1 MTRRIESARVL
12 RNVRITQ
19 RLWWCEYEAP
29 LIAASARPGQFAHV
43 LCSEPDQL
51 DPLLRRPLSF
61 SRIEPD
67 RGHVA
72 FLIDTVGRGTAWLVD
87 QPAGTEIDMLGPL
100 GGSFDFQPDRERALM
115 VGGGIG
121 LAPLIALADR
131 APAQGVKVRLLAGGR
146 DAHQITPREWLDP
159 GVQFQVAT
167 DNGALGHHGF
177 VTDLVPDH
185 FAWCDQIFVCG
196 PTPMMRAMAYL
207 TNELEATHGRR
218 PAFTSLEARMGCA
231 MGVCYSCVVQTT
243 DGPQRVCH
251 DGPVFPQSALTWT
264 WEHTPIKH
272 AHVVRQP

>member
-12 RNVRITQ
+12 RNTRITD

-43 LCSEPDQL
+43 VCSAPDQF

-61 SRIEPD
+61 SRID
-67 RGHVA
+67 RDSGRVA

-87 QPAGTEIDMLGPL
+87 QPVGTEIDMLGPL
-100 GGSFDFQPDRERALM
+100 GGSFAFQPDRARALM

-121 LAPLIALADR
+121 LAPLIALADL
-131 APAQGVKVRLLAGGR
+131 APAQGVQVRLLAGGR
-146 DAHQITPREWLDP
+146 DAHQVTPREWLHSN
-159 GVQFQVAT
+159 VEYHVAT
-167 DNGALGHHGF
+167 DDGALGHHGF

-196 PTPMMRAMAYL
+196 PTPMMRAMADL
-207 TNELEATHGRR
+207 TDDLTATHGPR

-243 DGPQRVCH
+243 TGPQRVCH
-251 DGPVFPQSALTWT
+251 DGPVFPQATLTWI
-264 WEHTPIKH
+264 WDH
-272 AHVVRQP
+272 APTGHFHVPG

>member
-12 RNVRITQ
+12 RNTPITH

-43 LCSEPDQL
+43 LCSAPDQL

-61 SRIEPD
+61 SRLEPD
-67 RGHVA
+67 LGRVA

-87 QPAGTEIDMLGPL
+87 QPEGTEIDMLGPL
-100 GGSFDFQPDRERALM
+100 GGSFAFQPDRARALM

-121 LAPLIALADR
+121 LAPLIALADL
-131 APAQGVKVRLLAGGR
+131 APAEGVQVRLLAGGR
-146 DAHQITPREWLDP
+146 DAHHVTPREWLHSN
-159 GVQFQVAT
+159 VEYHVAT
-167 DNGALGHHGF
+167 DDGALGHHGF

-196 PTPMMRAMAYL
+196 PTPMMRAMAEL
-207 TNELEATHGRR
+207 TDELAATHGPR

-243 DGPQRVCH
+243 TGPQRVCH
-251 DGPVFPQSALTWT
+251 DGPVFPQSTLAWT
-264 WEHTPIKH
+264 WHHEPTATAPS
-272 AHVVRQP
+272 VG

>member
-12 RNVRITQ
+12 RNTRITR

-43 LCSEPDQL
+43 LCSAPDQL

-67 RGHVA
+67 LGQVA

-87 QPAGTEIDMLGPL
+87 QPEGTEVDMLGPL
-100 GGSFDFQPDRERALM
+100 GGSFDLQPDHARALM

-121 LAPLIALADR
+121 LAPLIALADL
-131 APAQGVKVRLLAGGR
+131 APAQGVHVRLLAGGR
-146 DAHQITPREWLDP
+146 DAHQVTPREWLHST
-159 GVQFQVAT
+159 VEYHVAT
-167 DNGALGHHGF
+167 DDGALGHHGF
-177 VTDLVPDH
+177 VTDLVLDH

-196 PTPMMRAMAYL
+196 PTPMMRAMA
-207 TNELEATHGRR
+207 ELSDELAAIHGPR

-243 DGPQRVCH
+243 TGPLRVCH

-264 WEHTPIKH
+264 WHHEPTATAPT
-272 AHVVRQP
+272 VG

>member
-12 RNVRITQ
+12 CNTRITE

-29 LIAASARPGQFAHV
+29 LIAAAAFPGQFAHV
-43 LCSEPDQL
+43 VCSAPDQF

-67 RGHVA
+67 RGRVA

-87 QPAGTEIDMLGPL
+87 QPEGTEIDMLGPL
-100 GGSFDFQPDRERALM
+100 GGSFAFQPERGRALM

-121 LAPLIALADR
+121 LAPLIALADL
-131 APAQGVKVRLLAGGR
+131 APAQGVQVRLLAGGR
-146 DAHQITPREWLDP
+146 DAHQVTPPAWLHP
-159 GVQFQVAT
+159 NVAYHVAT
-167 DNGALGHHGF
+167 DDGALGHHGF
-177 VTDLVPDH
+177 ITDLVSDH

-196 PTPMMRAMAYL
+196 PTPMMRAMAEL
-207 TNELEATHGRR
+207 TNQLESTHGPR

-243 DGPQRVCH
+243 TGPQRVCH
-251 DGPVFPQSALTWT
+251 EGPVFPQSALTWT
-264 WEHTPIKH
+264 WD
-272 AHVVRQP
+272 HVPTA